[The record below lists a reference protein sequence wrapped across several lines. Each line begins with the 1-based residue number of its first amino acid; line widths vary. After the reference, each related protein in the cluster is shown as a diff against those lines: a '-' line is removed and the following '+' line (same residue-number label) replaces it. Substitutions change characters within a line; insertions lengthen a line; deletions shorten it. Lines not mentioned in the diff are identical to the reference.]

1 MIRRRAKKLLDAAL
15 GATAVGLLRAVRC
28 TNRRR
33 AANLA
38 GGVLRRLGPLPPE
51 YRVGRDNLRAA
62 FPQKSDAEIEQILAG
77 VWDNLGRVAAEF
89 VHLADMH
96 VVGRQTAPAS
106 RRRR

>member
-51 YRVGRDNLRAA
+51 HHARCRAA
-62 FPQKSDAEIEQILAG
+62 NGASLPATPVIGKIRDLVTLPQ
-77 VWDNLGRVAAEF
+77 
-89 VHLADMH
+89 
-96 VVGRQTAPAS
+96 
-106 RRRR
+106 